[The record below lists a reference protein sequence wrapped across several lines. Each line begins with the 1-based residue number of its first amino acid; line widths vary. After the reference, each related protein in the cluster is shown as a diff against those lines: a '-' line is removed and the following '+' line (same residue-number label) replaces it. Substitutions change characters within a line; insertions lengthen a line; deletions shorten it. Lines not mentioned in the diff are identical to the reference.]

1 MRERSSSEFVGHRVP
16 EGQSPLARRFQRRG
30 KNVLRPVPLGTAE
43 GSAVPP
49 ALRRHASNPALEAPG
64 YWRLSLRD
72 TWSRYIFVFCFLI
85 VLTATSAA
93 QTNAAVSFEMP
104 KSHNPISAYSPSHA
118 PEPELTNSPRLNQL
132 IRDGKLYLSL
142 KDAIRLAM
150 ENNLDIAIARYNLPI
165 ADMDILR
172 TKAGGVFRGVN
183 AGFVQG
189 TPGGGVGGFGT
200 GAPGAGAGGTTAG
213 AGGAGAG
220 ASGLVQSTLGVGT
233 AVPSYDPTIVAS
245 VGAEHQTTPLANQR
259 IYGVPLLQL
268 NTGQAN
274 FGFTQAFATGS
285 SISFEFNNNR
295 QTTNSPFFNL
305 SPDLGS
311 MYRFSFQ
318 QQLLSGFGFGPN
330 LRYLRIAKN
339 NKKISDIAFKDQ
351 VMATVTQIQNI
362 YWDLVNAYEQSQV
375 NEQSLAF
382 AQQSLDN
389 AKKQFQLQSIPAMDV
404 MRAEAE
410 VSKRD
415 QDLTVARTSLQL
427 QELLMKNALTK
438 SLDDPVLESVSVVP
452 TYTLQSS
459 QVAPPGENVQD
470 LIQQA
475 LHDRPEL
482 FESDVDLANRQI
494 SRKAARNALLPSL
507 SLAAFYGGS
516 GLAGPLNPVYN
527 VPGVPNASTVPTDFS
542 GALGNA
548 FNNTAP
554 DYYVGFNLNIPIRN
568 RVAKADQYRSE
579 LEYRQAQLRREELR
593 KQIRIEVR
601 NAEYALEQ
609 TAARVEAARKSRDL
623 AQRTFEI
630 TQKEQ
635 TLGAGSTFQTMT
647 AQRDLALA
655 ELDLVTATTTYQKA
669 KVELD
674 RATGTT
680 LEHNGIQIADAIK
693 GTVSAVSTQAP

>member
-1 MRERSSSEFVGHRVP
+1 MRCREQFRNLLVWMMVGW
-16 EGQSPLARRFQRRG
+16 
-30 KNVLRPVPLGTAE
+30 TA
-43 GSAVPP
+43 SA
-49 ALRRHASNPALEAPG
+49 S
-64 YWRLSLRD
+64 
-72 TWSRYIFVFCFLI
+72 
-85 VLTATSAA
+85 A
-93 QTNAAVSFEMP
+93 QTSGSVSLGMP
-104 KSHNPISAYSPSHA
+104 KSRSPFSAYTA
-118 PEPELTNSPRLNQL
+118 ATTPEPSLVNSPGLTQL

-142 KDAIRLAM
+142 KDAIRLAL

-183 AGFVQG
+183 TGVVQG

-233 AVPSYDPTIVAS
+233 AVQSYDPVIIGTF
-245 VGAEHQTTPLANQR
+245 GEEHQTTPLANLQ

-274 FGFTQAFATGS
+274 FGFAQAFATGS
-285 SISFEFNNNR
+285 SFSFEFNNNR

-305 SPDLGS
+305 SPALGS
-311 MYRFSFQ
+311 MYRVSFQ

-339 NKKISDIAFKDQ
+339 DKKISDIGFKDQ
-351 VMATVTQIQNI
+351 VMATVTQVENI
-362 YWDLVNAYEQSQV
+362 YWDLVGAYEQAQV
-375 NEQSLAF
+375 NEQSVTF

-389 AKKQFQLQSIPAMDV
+389 ARKQLQLQSIPAMDV
-404 MRAEAE
+404 MKSEAE
-410 VSKRD
+410 VSKRA

-438 SLDDPVLESVSVVP
+438 SLDDPTLESVNVVP
-452 TYTLQSS
+452 TDRAQTSQAPAANQS
-459 QVAPPGENVQD
+459 V
-470 LIQQA
+470 QA
-475 LHDRPEL
+475 LIDQALRDRPEL
-482 FESDVDLANRQI
+482 QESDVDLINRQI

-507 SLAAFYGGS
+507 SLVAFYGGS
-516 GLAGPLNPVYN
+516 GLAGPLNPGYN
-527 VPGVPNASTVPTDFS
+527 IPGVPNVSTVPSDFA
-542 GALGNA
+542 GALTNS

-579 LEYRQAQLRREELR
+579 LEYRQAELRREELR

-601 NAEYALEQ
+601 NAEYALDQ
-609 TAARVEAARKSRDL
+609 TAARVDAARKARDL

-647 AQRDLALA
+647 AQRDLALG
-655 ELDLVTATTTYQKA
+655 ELDLVTAMTVYEKA

-674 RATGTT
+674 RATAST
-680 LEHNGIQIADAIK
+680 LEHNGIEIQAAIK
-693 GTVSAVSTQAP
+693 GMISSSTP